1 MAFLHAILSEEDTRV
16 AWTLLLMT
24 IALVAAVVACERA
37 IVAAARGRECERL
50 RKEVERL
57 RPLAEVTEV
66 QTATARLMLGAADVQ
81 TDARNMQEQESVRQ
95 LPAATDTTKE
105 QK

>member
-24 IALVAAVVACERA
+24 IALVAAVIACERA
-37 IVAAARGRECERL
+37 IAAATRGRECERL
-50 RKEVERL
+50 RAEVDRL

-66 QTATARLMLGAADVQ
+66 QTATARLMLGVADVQ
-81 TDARNMQEQESVRQ
+81 TGARNMQEQESVRQ
-95 LPAATDTTKE
+95 LPATTDTEEK
-105 QK
+105 K

>member
-16 AWTLLLMT
+16 VWTLLLMT

-37 IVAAARGRECERL
+37 IAAAARGRECERL
-50 RKEVERL
+50 RAEVDRL

-66 QTATARLMLGAADVQ
+66 QTATARLMLGVADVQ
-81 TDARNMQEQESVRQ
+81 TSARNMQEQESVRQ
-95 LPAATDTTKE
+95 LPATDTEEK
-105 QK
+105 K